1 MCATFAAALSV
12 KQVEK
17 VVRMKMKTRRTR
29 IAALVATVAAA
40 VGVTACG
47 GGSGTST
54 EPSAGGGSEVSLVA
68 YSTPQ
73 AAIEEEIPAF
83 NETPEGEGVTFKQ
96 SYGASGDQS
105 RAIEAG
111 LPTDLAYLSLEPD
124 VTRLVDAG
132 MVADDWNKD
141 DYNGIV
147 STSVVAFM
155 VRPGNPKNIQTWDDL
170 TQEGVEVI
178 TPNPI
183 ASGGARWN
191 IMAAYGQASGVG
203 QDEQAGID
211 YLNALFDNVSVQDTS
226 ARESLGTFTSGKGDV
241 LIGYENE
248 AIAAQEAGEEL
259 EYVVPEATIKI
270 ENPAAVVNTGNAP
283 DQAQA
288 FLDFLRTDEGQE
300 ILQSKGYRP
309 VAEKLVDTKKFPLP
323 ADEFTIGDLGGWSEN
338 ADKFFGEDGIVTGIE
353 ERLGVPTE

>member
-1 MCATFAAALSV
+1 
-12 KQVEK
+12 
-17 VVRMKMKTRRTR
+17 MKTRKTR

-47 GGSGTST
+47 GGSGTGT
-54 EPSAGGGSEVSLVA
+54 EASAGGGSEVSLVA

-83 NETPEGEGVTFKQ
+83 NATPEGEGVTFKQ

-111 LPTDLAYLSLEPD
+111 LPADLAYLSLEPD
-124 VTRLVDAG
+124 MTRLVDAG
-132 MVADDWNKD
+132 VVAEDWNQD
-141 DYNGIV
+141 EYNGIV
-147 STSVVAFM
+147 SDSVVVFM
-155 VRPGNPKNIQTWDDL
+155 VRPGNPDGIESWEDL
-170 TQEGVEVI
+170 TQEGIEVI
-178 TPNPI
+178 TPNPLT
-183 ASGGARWN
+183 SGGARWN
-191 IMAAYGQASGVG
+191 VMAAYGANGGAEGDDAGG
-203 QDEQAGID
+203 QEYVQS
-211 YLNALFDNVSVQDTS
+211 LFENVAVQDNS

-248 AIAAQEAGEEL
+248 AIAAQDAGEEL
-259 EYVVPEATIKI
+259 EYVVPESTILI

-288 FLDFLRTDEGQE
+288 FLDFLHTDEGQE

-309 VAEKLVDTKKFPLP
+309 VVEKLVDTKKFPEP
-323 ADEFTIGDLGGWSEN
+323 ADLFTIADLGGWSEI
-338 ADKFFGEDGIVTGIE
+338 ADTWFSETGIMSE
-353 ERLGVPTE
+353 IQQNVGAPTE